1 MKHIIPAALLAVLA
15 VLLVG
20 QFFAIR
26 FDTCFDVPALL
37 LAPVFGTLY
46 AGVVRGFKN
55 SGKACKAP
63 FAASAT
69 DGELKQALSFF
80 KTLERSQL
88 CFGIIWAIANVIN
101 MLRNS
106 EDAADIAVRLTLACT
121 GILYVFAAR
130 TLWIVPCKALIRK
143 RIGGEE

>member
-1 MKHIIPAALLAVLA
+1 MKKVIPAVLLTILAVA
-15 VLLVG
+15 LVG

-26 FDTCFDVPALL
+26 FDTCFDVLALL

-46 AGVVRGFKN
+46 ACVVRGFKN

-80 KTLERSQL
+80 ETLERSQL
-88 CFGIIWAIANVIN
+88 CFGIIWVIANVID
-101 MLRNS
+101 MLRNT
-106 EDAADIAVRLTLACT
+106 EDSSDIAVWLTLACT
-121 GILYVFAAR
+121 GILYVFVAR
-130 TLWIVPCKALIRK
+130 ALWIVPCKALIRK
-143 RIGGEE
+143 RIGWEE